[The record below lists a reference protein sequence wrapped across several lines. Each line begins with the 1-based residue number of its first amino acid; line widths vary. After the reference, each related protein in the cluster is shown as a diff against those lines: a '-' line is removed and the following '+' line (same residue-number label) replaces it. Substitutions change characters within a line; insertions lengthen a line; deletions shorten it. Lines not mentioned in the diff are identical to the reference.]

1 MSDQLNAHF
10 GGGAGLAGLRD
21 RFRHDGTATVLSE
34 AEREQLRALGRD
46 AVLTGAQDEHL
57 ANDLRIDLDAIGND
71 GPPWYPYIDAG
82 MGAITEIAAHVLVHA
97 RHQAG
102 GSGLHDIL
110 DAVTAHF
117 GGEPA
122 LGSGMVAGT
131 ITERNVLEQ
140 VAEQVVAR
148 VQARVSRRRAAPIPN
163 AVHRPRRLS
172 AVLLLPARQLNRQ
185 PVASTRISSSTL
197 ISFRG

>member
-1 MSDQLNAHF
+1 
-10 GGGAGLAGLRD
+10 
-21 RFRHDGTATVLSE
+21 
-34 AEREQLRALGRD
+34 
-46 AVLTGAQDEHL
+46 
-57 ANDLRIDLDAIGND
+57 
-71 GPPWYPYIDAG
+71 

-148 VQARVSRRRAAPIPN
+148 VRPEYRDGVRRRYQTLFTDHADSQ
-163 AVHRPRRLS
+163 LS
-172 AVLLLPARQLNRQ
+172 YYFLPAN
-185 PVASTRISSSTL
+185 
-197 ISFRG
+197 